1 MKRLIFFESTALP
14 ALQTDSW
21 RTFGDYVFNW
31 ASKES
36 VSASFMSYPEIVFE
50 LAEDGTTRAW
60 SPFSGIDIA
69 SADFAVFRTIR
80 DHNEQAE
87 EVALFL
93 QRHAIPYIDE
103 RVKPNAHGKYS
114 WQVKYAEN
122 HLPFIPTVYGTGR
135 ALKEAYRTNKLQT
148 AFPLVIKARQGRK
161 GKDNYLVKNEAE
173 LMQLLEDRVDEAWVM
188 QRFIEN
194 DGDYRVVV
202 LGDKAETVI
211 FRQRPKDADTHLN
224 NTSQGASAMLVD
236 ISALPQGLCEDA
248 VAAARVNGLAVAG
261 VDMMVDQK
269 TGRHV
274 ILEVNGAPQLATGAF
289 PEEKMRR
296 YTEYLSR
303 QLDKVSSKRL

>member
-1 MKRLIFFESTALP
+1 
-14 ALQTDSW
+14 
-21 RTFGDYVFNW
+21 
-31 ASKES
+31 
-36 VSASFMSYPEIVFE
+36 
-50 LAEDGTTRAW
+50 
-60 SPFSGIDIA
+60 
-69 SADFAVFRTIR
+69 
-80 DHNEQAE
+80 
-87 EVALFL
+87 
-93 QRHAIPYIDE
+93 
-103 RVKPNAHGKYS
+103 
-114 WQVKYAEN
+114 
-122 HLPFIPTVYGTGR
+122 
-135 ALKEAYRTNKLQT
+135 
-148 AFPLVIKARQGRK
+148 
-161 GKDNYLVKNEAE
+161 
-173 LMQLLEDRVDEAWVM
+173 MQLLEGRVDEAWVV

-202 LGDKAETVI
+202 LGDHSETVI

-248 VAAARVNGLAVAG
+248 VAAAQVNGLAVAG

-289 PEEKMRR
+289 PEEKMRS